1 MSIIDENTKK
11 MVDDNAKKSIEEA
24 ETYIV
29 ATNKSLTLKGTK
41 PEAMAVVSI
50 MLKRLIEDK
59 IIDFAIGKLAELKI
73 KSVFEDKTRKKTRYI
88 KKTQAYQDLI
98 NLLKEMKYYA

>member
-1 MSIIDENTKK
+1 MLSIINLFRFIVLDNKIGEK
-11 MVDDNAKKSIEEA
+11 MNREE
-24 ETYIV
+24 
-29 ATNKSLTLKGTK
+29 
-41 PEAMAVVSI
+41 
-50 MLKRLIEDK
+50 

-88 KKTQAYQDLI
+88 KKTQVYQDLI

>member
-11 MVDDNAKKSIEEA
+11 MVDDNAKKSIEKA

-41 PEAMAVVSI
+41 AEAMAVVSI
-50 MLKRLIEDK
+50 MLKSLIEDK
-59 IIDFAIGKLAELKI
+59 ILDDMDLDFIIKTVKKRTVENKESLRDMLDKI
-73 KSVFEDKTRKKTRYI
+73 TDEMI
-88 KKTQAYQDLI
+88 E
-98 NLLKEMKYYA
+98 NLFKD